1 MTMILNTPP
10 SPGLPRQRLA
20 RKAASLLM
28 VGTALGCAGAPDSTG
43 VDATK
48 LGAPASPFVVSAPH
62 ALIALKSSSMPGDA
76 AAPAETDVVYVALSP
91 GSIPNASL
99 ITIRVRSTGAVVTAP
114 AVDGGLDPVP
124 VPATAN
130 DTLEIGASITGGTAV
145 LYVMPVPPKGRP
157 VVIRT
162 SPPPKRRDVPLNMT
176 VVIVFS
182 EPIAASSLTPS
193 AVQLANGATVVRG
206 RLGFADAQHLTAA
219 LTPESPLSPETN
231 YTLTITQAVQNLDG
245 QPLAAPVTI
254 EFTTEPATATV
265 PTLRGHVMDD
275 EGNPLVGA
283 TITIGGFPETTPPV
297 AVTDGDGNYSF
308 PYTLVS
314 GDGWGEAAGYI
325 WTQKPGYEG
334 DVRWVWSLTQ
344 SYRLYRLVR
353 FAAGE
358 SISLSI
364 DPANNRHSC
373 VDWVSP
379 FAWACRTVHIVVPA
393 GRLTVQVVPITLGVR
408 TGLYVF
414 GTNRNGGATCC
425 GATESLNLAAGEAT
439 AYILVGADWPG
450 SIDVV
455 VKTSMTTP

>member
-1 MTMILNTPP
+1 
-10 SPGLPRQRLA
+10 
-20 RKAASLLM
+20 
-28 VGTALGCAGAPDSTG
+28 
-43 VDATK
+43 
-48 LGAPASPFVVSAPH
+48 
-62 ALIALKSSSMPGDA
+62 
-76 AAPAETDVVYVALSP
+76 
-91 GSIPNASL
+91 
-99 ITIRVRSTGAVVTAP
+99 
-114 AVDGGLDPVP
+114 
-124 VPATAN
+124 
-130 DTLEIGASITGGTAV
+130 
-145 LYVMPVPPKGRP
+145 
-157 VVIRT
+157 
-162 SPPPKRRDVPLNMT
+162 MT

-275 EGNPLVGA
+275 EGNPLAGA
-283 TITIGGFPETTPPV
+283 TVTIGVFPERTPPV

-364 DPANNRHSC
+364 DPANRHPC
-373 VDWVSP
+373 VDDNF
-379 FAWACRTVHIVVPA
+379 FAPLNQQWACRTVHIVAPV
-393 GRLTVQVVPITLGVR
+393 GRLTVQVVPKTLGVR
-408 TGLYVF
+408 IGLWLWWTGT
-414 GTNRNGGATCC
+414 GDHGGAQVCC
-425 GATESLNLAAGEAT
+425 EATGSLNLPGGVEAN
-439 AYILVGADWPG
+439 AHILVGADWPG
-450 SIDVV
+450 AVDVV